1 MALTTTNLV
10 SYWKLDDNEANT
22 DILDAHS
29 TYDGTLGADTNTKDE
44 TGKIGTALN
53 FSSVH
58 ANMGASDGLA
68 SSDFSISFWVNI
80 SSVSGSNRYYLTQGN
95 STTTDKIMHCV
106 IDSDGYPYLGFYDDD
121 VSTTTTKV
129 STGWNHLLYTHD
141 TSTKLSSFYLNG
153 AAAGSGT
160 HSNAFTG
167 TSNTYLGGFYNGWGG
182 AGILDEVAIWKGEI
196 LSLAEAQDLYN
207 SGDGLAYP
215 FTFSKT
221 INEGHIS
228 DDGSK
233 QFLEYTKDIS
243 ESSTLT
249 DGIVVTST
257 GDAISSSFDFNN
269 GIITTAKLT
278 ATESVGTGTYY
289 LSADGG
295 VNWELVTNGTTHT
308 FTNTGTDLRWKAKG
322 NAVTITRLVISDYR

>member
-106 IDSDGYPYLGFYDDD
+106 IDSDGYPYLGFYGDD

-167 TSNTYLGGFYNGWGG
+167 TSNTYLGGFYDSGWGG

-215 FTFSKT
+215 FVTDVTKVVSALT
-221 INEGHIS
+221 LS
-228 DDGSK
+228 TTD
-233 QFLEYTKDIS
+233 EYP
-243 ESSTLT
+243 TL
-249 DGIVVTST
+249 
-257 GDAISSSFDFNN
+257 
-269 GIITTAKLT
+269 ITTVPGGSLSLT
-278 ATESVGTGTYY
+278 ASLIAPMPIAPLPSPNTVGTTLINKNYPNVEG
-289 LSADGG
+289 LIA
-295 VNWELVTNGTTHT
+295 GTTKQ
-308 FTNTGTDLRWKAKG
+308 TG
-322 NAVTITRLVISDYR
+322 NPNLVAIEGDRSW

>member
-167 TSNTYLGGFYNGWGG
+167 TSNTYLGGFYSGWGG

-215 FTFSKT
+215 FVTDVTKVVSALT
-221 INEGHIS
+221 LS
-228 DDGSK
+228 TTD
-233 QFLEYTKDIS
+233 EYP
-243 ESSTLT
+243 TL
-249 DGIVVTST
+249 
-257 GDAISSSFDFNN
+257 
-269 GIITTAKLT
+269 ITTVPGGSLSLT
-278 ATESVGTGTYY
+278 ASLIAPMPIAPLPSPNTVGTTLINKNYPNVEG
-289 LSADGG
+289 LIA
-295 VNWELVTNGTTHT
+295 GTTKQ
-308 FTNTGTDLRWKAKG
+308 TG
-322 NAVTITRLVISDYR
+322 NPNLVAIEGDRSW

>member
-167 TSNTYLGGFYNGWGG
+167 TSNTYLGGFYDSGWGG

-215 FTFSKT
+215 FVTDVTKVVSALT
-221 INEGHIS
+221 LS
-228 DDGSK
+228 TTD
-233 QFLEYTKDIS
+233 EYP
-243 ESSTLT
+243 TL
-249 DGIVVTST
+249 
-257 GDAISSSFDFNN
+257 
-269 GIITTAKLT
+269 ITTVPGGSLSLT
-278 ATESVGTGTYY
+278 ASLIAPMPIAPLPSPNTVGTTLINKNYPNVEG
-289 LSADGG
+289 LIA
-295 VNWELVTNGTTHT
+295 GTTKQ
-308 FTNTGTDLRWKAKG
+308 TG
-322 NAVTITRLVISDYR
+322 NPNLVAIEGDRSW